1 MRREGIRSLSDA
13 FDYYTDCAI
22 ASYEMAMCR
31 KTASQSDRKR
41 LRSIASGMLE
51 SFKLYGGTA
60 SALEERLKAA
70 DLAKP

>member
-1 MRREGIRSLSDA
+1 MRHEDIRSLNDA

-22 ASYEMAMCR
+22 ASYEMMMWR
-31 KTASQSDRKR
+31 KTASKSDRKR

-51 SFKLYGGTA
+51 TFKRYGGNA
-60 SALEERLKAA
+60 SALEDRLKAA